1 MWRYKDIIFKK
12 VIDKDGKNMGEVKDV
27 LINFSKA
34 KVTGFKVSSPSLMAK
49 DINISIK
56 DIIYINERIIAKG
69 KCKDRFL
76 EFNSIRHLEVIDKDD
91 NIVGFLEDIII
102 DPEDYTIKAMVI
114 CEGFLYKLFSH
125 KKIISPRNLILG
137 EDNIIICKREGIEFM
152 NLPNKRLW

>member
-1 MWRYKDIIFKK
+1 MWRYKDIILKK
-12 VIDKDGKNMGEVKDV
+12 VIDKDGKNMGEVKDI

-56 DIIYINERIIAKG
+56 DIIYINERIIAGG

-114 CEGFLYKLFSH
+114 CEGFLYKLFSQ
-125 KKIISPRNLILG
+125 KKIVSLRNLILG
-137 EDNIIICKREGIEFM
+137 EDNIIICEREGIEFM